1 MFPRP
6 DFFAGA
12 KLNFAKNLLYP
23 KVGEGLSPITDDDIA
38 IIDANEAL
46 SSEMTWGE
54 LRAEVR
60 KSANALR
67 PYLQVGDRVAGFLGN
82 NAMTVVAMLAATSL
96 GAIWTAVSPDT
107 GVAAVLDRLVQIEP
121 KILFVDNGVRY
132 NGKVHESM
140 TKVKEITTALV
151 TLQAVVIFESVSGV
165 DCTINQEN
173 LPPNCKA
180 YKYQDFAVDT
190 GFTP

>member
-6 DFFAGA
+6 DFFSGS

-23 KVGEGLSPITDDDIA
+23 KLATRFSPITDDDIA
-38 IIDANEAL
+38 IIDANEAF
-46 SSEMTWGE
+46 SYEMTWGE
-54 LRAEVR
+54 LRTEVR
-60 KSANALR
+60 KCANALR
-67 PYLQVGDRVAGFLGN
+67 PYLEVGDRVGGFLGN
-82 NAMTVVAMLAATSL
+82 NRMTVVAMLAATSL

-121 KILFVDNGVRY
+121 KVLFADNGVRY

-140 TKVKEITTALV
+140 TKVKEITKALV
-151 TLQAVVIFESVSGV
+151 TLQAVVVFDSADVV
-165 DCTINQEN
+165 DCTISQEH

-180 YKYQDFAVDT
+180 FTYKEFAVNSS
-190 GFTP
+190 FEP